1 MNIFNVARNSK
12 TASGESSTE
21 TPGTSANT
29 TIVLKN

>member
-1 MNIFNVARNSK
+1 MNIFNVARNIK
-12 TASGESSTE
+12 TGESSTE